1 MDVECAGNGLVDLL
15 EEREQIRFGVGVA
28 EVVEHLVA
36 CDVERCE
43 EAGRAVAVVVV
54 GDRLR
59 LAATDRQ

>member
-1 MDVECAGNGLVDLL
+1 MDVECAGHGLVDAL
-15 EEREQIRFGVGVA
+15 EEGQHVGAGVGVA